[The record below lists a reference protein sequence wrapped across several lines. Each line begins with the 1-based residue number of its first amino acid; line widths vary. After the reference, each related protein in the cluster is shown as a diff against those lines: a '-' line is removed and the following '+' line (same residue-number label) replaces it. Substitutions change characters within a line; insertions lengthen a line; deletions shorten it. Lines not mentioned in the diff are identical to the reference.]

1 MRIGLLRRK
10 PGLSTALGILFA
22 IVAGLLLLGSLS
34 NLMRGREGGRPIT
47 VTVAAR
53 DIQPGQVI
61 EADAVSTMKIPADY
75 VVPGTLESREKVAGS
90 RALRFIAKGE
100 PFTGPSVSGGGSS
113 TLAAQIPAD
122 LRAYCLRLGGSP
134 GAGPEL
140 RPGDRVD
147 VLETAGEPPRT
158 GTLLMN
164 RQVLSVGGQGTDEDG
179 TGGSGAG
186 QITILVSPREAEML
200 AQAECE
206 GQVSVSL
213 CPLEGT
219 TGTTP

>member
-1 MRIGLLRRK
+1 MRIGILRRK
-10 PGLSTALGILFA
+10 PGFNSALGVLFA
-22 IVAGLLLLGSLS
+22 ILAGLLLLGYLS
-34 NLMRGREGGRPIT
+34 HLLRGRDGGPQVS
-47 VTVAAR
+47 VTVATR
-53 DIQPGQVI
+53 DVQPGQAI
-61 EADAVSTMKIPADY
+61 EPEAIATRRIPKDY
-75 VVPGTLESREKVAGS
+75 VVPGTLQSRDKVSGN
-90 RALRFIAKGE
+90 RALRFIARGE
-100 PFTGPSVSGGGSS
+100 PFTGSSVSGGGSQ

-122 LRAYCLRLGGSP
+122 LRAYCLRLDGNP

-158 GTLLMN
+158 GTLLVN
-164 RQVLSVGGQGTDEDG
+164 RQVLSTGGQGSAGDG
-179 TGGSGAG
+179 ESRSGSG

-213 CPLEGT
+213 CPLGGT
-219 TGTTP
+219 TTAP